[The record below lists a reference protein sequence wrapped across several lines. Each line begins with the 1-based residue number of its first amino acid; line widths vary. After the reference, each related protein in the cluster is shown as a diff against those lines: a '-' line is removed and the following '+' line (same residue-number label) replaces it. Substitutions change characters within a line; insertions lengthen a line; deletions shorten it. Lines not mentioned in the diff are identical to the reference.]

1 MEDKD
6 YIYHLITI
14 EFNNQLDASQKL
26 ELQSWL
32 DSSLANQAEYNAL
45 IKILNYHQRLHQMK
59 RINID
64 RDLSIVKKRFGQ
76 LSRSKKLLLNFQR
89 IAAIL
94 IIPLIIY
101 AAWNIFDRSTTN
113 EKIALLKSSETA
125 YGVRSQ
131 IQLSDGTKV
140 WLNSG
145 TKLTY
150 PDEFIGQTRE
160 VKLEGEAYFQV
171 ESDPDHPF
179 YVDLNGFK
187 VKATGTRFNISN
199 YPDDKDILAYLEHGK
214 IALVSSV
221 EGAPEIQLKPLNEKE
236 LLVLNKALRQY
247 NLQQVDGKKQTA
259 WMKGTLVFK
268 NDNTADVATRLG
280 RWFNAEIVFDDDLQ
294 KSGYVF
300 TATFKQESLE
310 EALKLLSYSSPV
322 KYKIISTSQLGD
334 SSFSKRKVIISKK

>member
-6 YIYHLITI
+6 YIYHLITL
-14 EFNNQLDASQKL
+14 ELDKQLNASQKL
-26 ELQSWL
+26 ELHSWL
-32 DSSLANQAEYNAL
+32 NSSPANKAEYNEL
-45 IKILNYHQRLHQMK
+45 IKLLNYYHRLHQMK
-59 RINID
+59 RINVEH
-64 RDLSIVKKRFGQ
+64 DLLRVKKRFRQ
-76 LSRSKKLLLNFQR
+76 PFTLKKQFINFQR

-94 IIPLIIY
+94 VIPLIIY
-101 AAWNIFDRSTTN
+101 SAWSIFGRSTTN

-160 VKLEGEAYFQV
+160 VKLVGEAYFQV
-171 ESDPDHPF
+171 ESDLDHPF
-179 YVDLNGFK
+179 YVDLNGYK

-199 YPDDKDILAYLEHGK
+199 YPEDKNISTYLEHGK
-214 IALVSSV
+214 IAWISSAGV
-221 EGAPEIQLKPLNEKE
+221 TPETSVKQLNEKE
-236 LLVLNKALRQY
+236 LLILNKTQQQY
-247 NLQQVDGKKQTA
+247 SLQHADGKKQTA
-259 WMKGTLVFK
+259 WIEGTLIFK
-268 NDNTADVATRLG
+268 NDNMADMAIRLG
-280 RWFNAEIVFDDDLQ
+280 RWFNAEIVFDDDLH

-310 EALKLLSYSSPV
+310 EALKLLSYSSPI
-322 KYKIISTSQLGD
+322 KYKILSASQLGD